1 MVSLKLFAQWQSLW
15 YQKNTMPQKE
25 YILAIQI
32 TLNIKMFS
40 EKQKWKLW
48 AITVR
53 RQHKPTLLADPEL
66 LMRFMLSMWTAGA
79 TETVHAWA
87 WPWHHLNMNDKNE
100 LPQEQGLILEKWL
113 FVCTRGCWS
122 LTIPLSELF
131 WLFLTRWVTVAHLF
145 KEWLKN
151 KTQQNRQTFWHSSKG
166 KGWSFLFFGW
176 IPLWDASPCFS
187 LASGQALLCEG
198 TWICRGLQCTLSSV
212 CFKGKFQKSLF
223 SGNFKHLNG
232 AVLCKAVLALQT
244 VLADFDDLE
253 QFSIC
258 SIRTDTKCGLCSLA
272 DKSVGFAVWM

>member
-1 MVSLKLFAQWQSLW
+1 
-15 YQKNTMPQKE
+15 
-25 YILAIQI
+25 
-32 TLNIKMFS
+32 MFS

-48 AITVR
+48 PVTAR
-53 RQHKPTLLADPEL
+53 RQHKAALLADPEL
-66 LMRFMLSMWTAGA
+66 LMRFMLSVWTAGP
-79 TETVHAWA
+79 TKTVHAWV

-131 WLFLTRWVTVAHLF
+131 CRDGDCCPSVEGAIEKQNTTKQANLLALQQGQRLKLFVLWM
-145 KEWLKN
+145 N
-151 KTQQNRQTFWHSSKG
+151 P
-166 KGWSFLFFGW
+166 
-176 IPLWDASPCFS
+176 PLRCLSVLS

-223 SGNFKHLNG
+223 SGSFKHLNG

-272 DKSVGFAVWM
+272 DKSVGFADWM